1 MLRPFGS
8 SDASASRAHASGR
21 SPPAAATGSTHW
33 LVGPD
38 HAVRAHRLVRS
49 RRARGSAMRS
59 APPERFSWFCRN
71 RLDTDKC
78 CASDEKG
85 HHCFHANTST
95 GLAKQRT
102 DISPELALGKLAY
115 QVNPRT
121 AQSFAR
127 LVIRVAQETTDMP
140 PRRSDATAHSRCL
153 RIGWFAR
160 KGRRSPPSSSASLAP
175 SSGVRSGDDRRKV
188 EEKSAAPP
196 VVCSRIVVRKPNL
209 PCRATL
215 MEPESSG
222 A

>member
-8 SDASASRAHASGR
+8 SDASASHPHAFGR

-95 GLAKQRT
+95 GSAKQHD
-102 DISPELALGKLAY
+102 DISQNLRLANYPTKLF
-115 QVNPRT
+115 R
-121 AQSFAR
+121 
-127 LVIRVAQETTDMP
+127 
-140 PRRSDATAHSRCL
+140 
-153 RIGWFAR
+153 
-160 KGRRSPPSSSASLAP
+160 GRRNGLKDWLF
-175 SSGVRSGDDRRKV
+175 VLCRKLYWR
-188 EEKSAAPP
+188 EES
-196 VVCSRIVVRKPNL
+196 N
-209 PCRATL
+209 ATHTL
-215 MEPESSG
+215 LVL
-222 A
+222 